1 MLFFEFSDLGKGES
15 RVLKGVFS
23 VLLAV
28 SVTLSF
34 TGCKLLPKEKAV
46 QAPALIAPANVKYE
60 IKKVERGTI
69 VKKFKETGQLKA
81 SKMQEG
87 FFTYERGGQLK
98 NIYVKA
104 GDSVK
109 KGQVLAEL
117 VMNGSE
123 SRFREQEIMY
133 EKTKLQYEN
142 LKQNG
147 AGEYELKQTA
157 LDLELA
163 KIRLDEAKKQVNGAK
178 IVAAFNGKVVSVSGA
193 KIGDM
198 IEPLKPVVTIAESS
212 GLRVRYKL
220 FGDNEFFMGMKAK
233 VDYKGKLYDG
243 EVVVVPTSSGE
254 DLEIKVD
261 NIPAGASFGERVVF
275 ELEVARR
282 ENVLK
287 IPKTAIHEYDNQI
300 YVEKLE
306 NGIRVEKYVKVG
318 VKTEDE
324 VEIIEGLSEGEEI
337 IVE

>member
-1 MLFFEFSDLGKGES
+1 MLFSEFSDLRKGKMS
-15 RVLKGVFS
+15 ILKRLFAIFFGV
-23 VLLAV
+23 AM
-28 SVTLSF
+28 TLSF
-34 TGCKLLPKEKAV
+34 TGCKLIPKEKAV
-46 QAPALIAPANVKYE
+46 QAPALIAPANVKYD

-69 VKKFKETGQLKA
+69 VKKFKETGQLKSA
-81 SKMQEG
+81 KMQEG
-87 FFTYERGGQLK
+87 FFTYERGGKLK

-117 VMNGSE
+117 AVNGSDT
-123 SRFREQEIMY
+123 RVREQEIMY
-133 EKTKLQYEN
+133 EKTKLNYEN

-147 AGEYELKQTA
+147 AEEYELKQTA

-163 KIRLDEAKKQVNGAK
+163 KMRLEEAKKESQGTK
-178 IVAAFNGKVVSVSGA
+178 IVAAFNGRVVSVAGA

-212 GLRVRYKL
+212 ALMVRYKL

-243 EVVVVPTSSGE
+243 EVVVVPTASGE

-261 NIPAGASFGERVVF
+261 NIPQGASFGERVVF
-275 ELEVARR
+275 ELEVAKR

-287 IPKTAIHEYDNQI
+287 VPKTAIHEYDNQI

-306 NGIRVEKYVKVG
+306 NGMRVEKYVKVG

-324 VEIIEGLSEGEEI
+324 VEIIEGLNEGEEI